1 MFRHSQNGFTLIELM
16 IVVVIIGILA
26 MVAYPSY
33 QESITKT
40 RRADGMALL
49 TEIVNAQERYFTQNN
64 TYTTDLTDLGYPSA
78 TNVESEEGFYKA
90 TAAVCA
96 GATITTCV
104 NVVGTGQGPQASD
117 GTLGLDTRGT
127 KS

>member
-1 MFRHSQNGFTLIELM
+1 MSRHPQNGFSLIELM
-16 IVVVIIGILA
+16 VVVAIIALLA
-26 MVAYPSY
+26 AVAYPSY

-49 TEIVNAQERYFTQNN
+49 TNIVNAEERYFTQNS
-64 TYTTDLTDLGYPSA
+64 TYTTDLTDLGYPTA
-78 TNVESEEGFYKA
+78 TNVESKDGFYKA
-90 TAAVCA
+90 TASICT

>member
-1 MFRHSQNGFTLIELM
+1 M
-16 IVVVIIGILA
+16 VVVAIIGVLA
-26 MVAYPSY
+26 MIAYPSY
-33 QESITKT
+33 QESVTKT
-40 RRADGMALL
+40 RRADGMSLL
-49 TEIVNAQERYFTQNN
+49 TNIVNAEERYFTQNN
-64 TYTTDLTDLGYPSA
+64 TYTTDLTDLGYSTA
-78 TNVESEEGFYKA
+78 SDVESEKGFYKA
-90 TAAVCA
+90 TASVCT

>member
-1 MFRHSQNGFTLIELM
+1 
-16 IVVVIIGILA
+16 
-26 MVAYPSY
+26 
-33 QESITKT
+33 
-40 RRADGMALL
+40 MALL
-49 TEIVNAQERYFTQNN
+49 TNIVNAQERYFTQNN

-78 TNVESEEGFYKA
+78 TAVDSEEGFYKA
-90 TAAVCA
+90 TATICT

>member
-1 MFRHSQNGFTLIELM
+1 MFRHKQNGFTLIELM
-16 IVVVIIGILA
+16 IVVAIIGILA
-26 MVAYPSY
+26 ALAYPSY
-33 QESITKT
+33 QESVTKA

-90 TAAVCA
+90 TASVCT

>member
-1 MFRHSQNGFTLIELM
+1 MSRHIQNGFTLIELL
-16 IVVVIIGILA
+16 VVVAIISILA
-26 MVAYPSY
+26 AVAYPSY

-49 TEIVNAQERYFTQNN
+49 TNIVNAEERYFTQHN
-64 TYTTDLTDLGYPSA
+64 TYTTDLTDLGYPTA
-78 TNVESEEGFYKA
+78 TNVESEDGFYKA
-90 TAAVCA
+90 TASICA
-96 GATITTCV
+96 GATIITCV

>member
-1 MFRHSQNGFTLIELM
+1 MHRRQQNGFTLIELM
-16 IVVVIIGILA
+16 VVVAIIGVLA
-26 MVAYPSY
+26 MIAYPSY
-33 QESITKT
+33 QESVTKT
-40 RRADGMALL
+40 RRADGMSLL
-49 TEIVNAQERYFTQNN
+49 TNIVNAEERYFTQNN
-64 TYTTDLTDLGYPSA
+64 TYTTDLTDLGYSTA
-78 TNVESEEGFYKA
+78 SDVESEKGFYKA
-90 TAAVCA
+90 TASVCT